1 MPIEYDIQ
9 PALGTVFLTY
19 HGRVTDPELFVTY
32 INLYT
37 DPAYQPGYNELAD
50 CRRVT
55 LFDVSTKAI
64 RGTGEMAVLAA
75 GAPPVPAK
83 VAIVAGD
90 DVVYGL
96 GRLYQIVQE
105 PTSELVEVFRDIVEA
120 RKWLGLEELSQ

>member
-64 RGTGEMAVLAA
+64 RQPGHACILA
-75 GAPPVPAK
+75 
-83 VAIVAGD
+83 
-90 DVVYGL
+90 
-96 GRLYQIVQE
+96 
-105 PTSELVEVFRDIVEA
+105 SA
-120 RKWLGLEELSQ
+120 RFGMPLERTTTDC